1 MPKFTI
7 ELPTVLKAEVRGHE
21 VSLDLARADEAVAN
35 EIVRRLALYGMRK
48 FNDAATRGEV
58 APTGNEDKM
67 RAFKAR
73 CADNAQ
79 AMIADW
85 LAGDFTKER
94 DVDPVAKRA
103 REIAVGLVEAK
114 YGKLGK
120 DASEAEKAERR
131 AIVGKAAAHDKVR
144 AQAQADL
151 DAAKGL
157 ADIL

>member
-7 ELPTVLKAEVRGHE
+7 ELPAVLTAEVRGHE
-21 VSLDLARADEAVAN
+21 VRLDLTKAGAAE

-67 RAFKAR
+67 REFKAR

-103 REIAVGLVEAK
+103 REIATSLVNAK
-114 YGKLGK
+114 FGALSK
-120 DASEAEKAERR
+120 DATDAEKAERR
-131 AIVGKAAAHDKVR
+131 AVIGKAAAHEKVR
-144 AQAQADL
+144 AQAQADI

-157 ADIL
+157 ADII

>member
-1 MPKFTI
+1 MQFTI
-7 ELPTVLKAEVRGHE
+7 DLPSVLTAEVRGHE
-21 VSLDLARADEAVAN
+21 VRLDLSKADAGVAT

-67 RAFKAR
+67 REFKAR
-73 CADNAQ
+73 CADNAR
-79 AMIADW
+79 AMIGDW

-103 REIAVGLVEAK
+103 REIATSLVEAK
-114 YGKLGK
+114 FGKLGK
-120 DASEAEKAERR
+120 DATDAEKAERR
-131 AIVGKAAAHDKVR
+131 AVIGKAAAHDKVR
-144 AQAQADL
+144 ARAQADL

-157 ADIL
+157 ADII